1 MKSIGIVFGCFI
13 PLHTGHLKLIGQ
25 SLCQCDQTVLVVS
38 GYDTDRGQDFIPF
51 RTRISLTKEAFQE
64 YPNVLVIGVDDH
76 AIGLTGTF
84 STDAW
89 RRWGEELFRNAG
101 LDPKAAGVTYHW
113 YLGELSYLKKL
124 VEVYPHHIF
133 HLANREKLPISGTQ
147 IRERWQAYETDIHPI
162 FFNYLEK
169 SMKL

>member
-25 SLCQCDQTVLVVS
+25 SLRQCDQTILAVS
-38 GYDTDRGQDFIPF
+38 GCDTDRGQDFIPF
-51 RTRISLTKEAFQE
+51 HTRISLTKEAFQE
-64 YPNVLVIGVDDH
+64 YPDVLVTEVDDH

-101 LDPKAAGVTYHW
+101 LNPKAAGVTYHW
-113 YLGELSYLKKL
+113 YLGELPYLKKL
-124 VEVYPHHIF
+124 TEIYPHHIF
-133 HLANREKLPISGTQ
+133 HLADRTKLPISGTM
-147 IRERWQAYETDIHPI
+147 IREHWQDYEADIHPV
-162 FFNYLEK
+162 FLEYLERGVR
-169 SMKL
+169 L